1 MLKLLWRI
9 QPWTVLFFFPSS
21 SCEQVSDQLDIET
34 MTMIFGTRLEI
45 RLDISSHPSFMQLP
59 WILPQLHQL
68 KTWYILNPSFHETK
82 LTNGSIL
89 QEYRHLVFSYSTAPT
104 RQLVSIHYLCHSSPL
119 TNKIVTSSSHWLGIQ
134 SHQRILSSG
143 LSAPAW
149 QSLIGYTI
157 AAPAGTLLSI
167 LSERTS

>member
-9 QPWTVLFFFPSS
+9 QPWTVLFFFLLWASEWPTWYR
-21 SCEQVSDQLDIET
+21 DYDDDLW
-34 MTMIFGTRLEI
+34 TRLEI
-45 RLDISSHPSFMQLP
+45 RLDTTSHPSFMQLP

-89 QEYRHLVFSYSTAPT
+89 QEYRHLVFSCSTAPT
-104 RQLVSIHYLCHSSPL
+104 RQLVSIHYLCHSSPF
-119 TNKIVTSSSHWLGIQ
+119 TNTIVTSSSHRLGIQ

-149 QSLIGYTI
+149 LSLIGYTI